1 MAIHP
6 TAIIDSK
13 ATLGDGCDI
22 GPYCSIGPD
31 VSLGAGCNLHSH
43 VVIDGHTSL
52 GDECEVFPFACLGKK
67 TQDLKYKGEETYVR
81 IGSRTVI
88 REYVTINAAT
98 GGGDATAIGDDCLIQ
113 SYCHIAHDCTLGNK
127 VIMSSAAMLSGHI
140 EVGDAAVIGGH
151 SGVVQFVKIGTMSM
165 VGGFSKLG
173 QDVCA
178 FCIAD
183 GVPAETR
190 VTNKVG
196 MQRNG
201 KSPEQ
206 IQAVMNAFRVIFQSD
221 LSIDDAVAALRD
233 SAAEFTEV
241 QTMLDFIAA
250 SERGLARPKKK

>member
-1 MAIHP
+1 MAIHS
-6 TAIIDSK
+6 TAIVDPKAIVGDS
-13 ATLGDGCDI
+13 CDI
-22 GPYCSIGPD
+22 GPYCAIGPE
-31 VSLGAGCNLHSH
+31 VNLGAGCNLHSH

-81 IGSRTVI
+81 IGSLTVI
-88 REYVTINAAT
+88 RGGAT
-98 GGGDATAIGDDCLIQ
+98 TAIGDDCLIQ
-113 SYCHIAHDCTLGNK
+113 SYCHVAHDCTLGNK

-173 QDVCA
+173 QDVCS

-190 VTNKVG
+190 VTNKIG

-206 IQAVMNAFRVIFQSD
+206 IQAVANAFRVIFQSD
-221 LSIDDAVAALRD
+221 LPIDAAVAALRD
-233 SAAEFTEV
+233 SAAEFAEV

-250 SERGLARPKKK
+250 SERGLARPKKKSVD

>member
-1 MAIHP
+1 TYMSYHGDTPRVYIYN
-6 TAIIDSK
+6 ID
-13 ATLGDGCDI
+13 TGRQEVLGDFPGMTFA
-22 GPYCSIGPD
+22 PRFSPD
-31 VSLGAGCNLHSH
+31 
-43 VVIDGHTSL
+43 
-52 GDECEVFPFACLGKK
+52 
-67 TQDLKYKGEETYVR
+67 
-81 IGSRTVI
+81 
-88 REYVTINAAT
+88 
-98 GGGDATAIGDDCLIQ
+98 
-113 SYCHIAHDCTLGNK
+113 GNK

-173 QDVCA
+173 QDVCS

-190 VTNKVG
+190 VTNKIG

-206 IQAVMNAFRVIFQSD
+206 IQAVANAFRVIFQSD
-221 LSIDDAVAALRD
+221 LPIDAAVAALRD
-233 SAAEFTEV
+233 SAAEFAEV

-250 SERGLARPKKK
+250 SERGLARPKKKSVD